1 MQIFK
6 LLFSFHQNYLSEK
19 SLVHRDLAA
28 RNILVGHGKKLKIA
42 DFGLMREMYHEVYEV
57 KKQKKLPIKWMAP
70 ESIYEQIFS
79 SQSDVYVF
87 CFFSN
92 LTTLLV
98 FIPNSFKVLITI
110 FEGSF
115 SYRLTLHQ

>member
-1 MQIFK
+1 MKIFK
-6 LLFSFHQNYLSEK
+6 LLFSFQQNYLSEK
-19 SLVHRDLAA
+19 SLIHRDLAA

-87 CFFSN
+87 RFFKFNNTSCIY
-92 LTTLLV
+92 T
-98 FIPNSFKVLITI
+98 
-110 FEGSF
+110 E
-115 SYRLTLHQ
+115 